1 MIFNLQYDW
10 VFKNT
15 RRYENIFIRYFTG
28 MTDVKFLLS
37 ILKYIITSKKNVAE
51 LLKFI
56 VIKRRCKSALF
67 KLETGFRVSR
77 IYFPFI
83 FIRFFIYLSFIIF
96 WISLLKEKCQAN
108 NQELNRKKWKQ
119 ILLGVFVSYETEI
132 NVEK

>member
-67 KLETGFRVSR
+67 KLETGF
-77 IYFPFI
+77 
-83 FIRFFIYLSFIIF
+83 
-96 WISLLKEKCQAN
+96 
-108 NQELNRKKWKQ
+108 
-119 ILLGVFVSYETEI
+119 
-132 NVEK
+132 